1 MILNF
6 GMIKIK
12 NKIIWTKTK
21 VQKGTQ
27 VGIVLY
33 VL

>member
-12 NKIIWTKTK
+12 NKIKWTKTK